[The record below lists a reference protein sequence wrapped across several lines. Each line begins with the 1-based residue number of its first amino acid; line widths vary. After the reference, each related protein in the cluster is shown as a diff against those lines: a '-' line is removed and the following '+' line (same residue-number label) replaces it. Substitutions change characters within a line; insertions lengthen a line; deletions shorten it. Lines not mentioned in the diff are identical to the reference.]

1 MKLYYCPYLDSY
13 KLTNLL
19 AVRTMC
25 EERWWRLVKYLSQKS
40 QGYTTSPLAARD
52 TLRMVRPLAR
62 FCCWCGSKPEEITVR
77 SDDIF
82 EKGEIMQT

>member
-1 MKLYYCPYLDSY
+1 
-13 KLTNLL
+13 
-19 AVRTMC
+19 MC

-62 FCCWCGSKPEEITVR
+62 FCCWCGSKPEIMEPVVVQVSMEETDVTSER
-77 SDDIF
+77 SSVSIRRLR
-82 EKGEIMQT
+82 ENQSKYET